1 MEVSRDHA
9 ETWAGWFRALGDPS
23 RIVILNLL
31 ATSDRPMTVGEV
43 VDAVDIGQST
53 VSHHL
58 KILADTG
65 FVLVTR
71 SGTSSLYEVN
81 RSCLE
86 CFPTAAETVMGKA
99 SVTASWKGDDR

>member
-1 MEVSRDHA
+1 MNVLRNDA
-9 ETWAGWFRALGDPS
+9 ETWASWFRALGDPS

-31 ATSDRPMTVGEV
+31 ATRDGPMKVGEI

-58 KILADTG
+58 KTLADTG
-65 FVLVTR
+65 FVHVTKV
-71 SGTSSLYEVN
+71 GTSSLYEVN

-86 CFPTAAETVMGKA
+86 RFPTAAEMVMGKA
-99 SVTASWKGDDR
+99 SAIAPWKRDQQ